1 MSNPALSCPCDWAL
15 TLARI
20 KRTQTA
26 PENPAWNSAL
36 AIHTSSKWLLR
47 GCYMMLH
54 VTPNRLSPKIST
66 ELAFNMERTV
76 QLSLQNGFN
85 LVGCSEAVA

>member
-1 MSNPALSCPCDWAL
+1 
-15 TLARI
+15 
-20 KRTQTA
+20 
-26 PENPAWNSAL
+26 
-36 AIHTSSKWLLR
+36 
-47 GCYMMLH
+47 MLH
-54 VTPNRLSPKIST
+54 DVGCCCKRLSPKIST